1 MDSIVTYLL
10 SYSFVTN
17 DHLLSPIDKEQDRL
31 SVIHWVVLW
40 SRPWEDGEEASFVT
54 DWVLWGRATP

>member
-54 DWVLWGRATP
+54 D